1 VNGEEGKP
9 YEPKRI
15 ASSGVQMQATEGK
28 EARVESR
35 TASSSERAEKRGNT
49 SLLRGLLQVPSSEPI
64 EDNRSE
70 VQNRRLGASLDSLRI
85 RVVGLDIGPAVR
97 SRLVQMVVSHA
108 LLPRAAAESR
118 DVVAILVDL
127 RGLRAGAAV
136 ALAPPA
142 DPRADLGQVAAV
154 AFATLVGDRVV
165 GVAVGFEHG
174 AFLVAG
180 CLAGVGVQGS
190 GSHGESGELVARV

>member
-1 VNGEEGKP
+1 
-9 YEPKRI
+9 
-15 ASSGVQMQATEGK
+15 MQATEGK

-35 TASSSERAEKRGNT
+35 TASSSERAEKRGST
-49 SLLRGLLQVPSSEPI
+49 SLLRGILQVPSSEPI

-154 AFATLVGDRVV
+154 AFATRVGDRVV
-165 GVAVGFEHG
+165 GVTMGFEHG

-180 CLAGVGVQGS
+180 CLAGVGVQGC
-190 GSHGESGELVARV
+190 GGHGESGELVAGV